1 MATWNDLI
9 QATPRQVGGKFQDEG
24 SVALLEALLGT
35 EGEQLVLLGHLHREP
50 HLLREGAFHQG
61 RIHLETATQPECTRE
76 AQLELLKSAS
86 HCFTEALGAERDT
99 ARVSLISLHLGVCRL
114 LLGSPKDARE
124 WAAMANQAAVETLK
138 DILTEATGEQG
149 FTRNRYLGGVL
160 NFVIFFT
167 SSATLGA
174 GYLVWDRVMSKRA
187 DKVLRRALARMEP
200 LAGYIDSIREM
211 RLRLGEAASNVPRY
225 VVTHAV
231 DDSQCLSRITIR
243 ALVGEGESV
252 DFNGRETRRVSRT
265 GSERITTVIR

>member
-9 QATPRQVGGKFQDEG
+9 LATPRQVNGRHQEEG
-24 SVALLEALLGT
+24 PVALQEALLGT

-50 HLLREGAFHQG
+50 HLLREGAFHAG
-61 RIHLETATQPECTRE
+61 RAHLEASTRPSCTRDE
-76 AQLELLKSAS
+76 RLEQIRAAG
-86 HCFTEALGAERDT
+86 HRFTEALGAERDT
-99 ARVSLISLHLGVCRL
+99 ARVSLISLHLGLCRL

-124 WAAMANQAAVETLK
+124 WLGMANQSAVETLK

-149 FTRNRYLGGVL
+149 FTRNRLLGGML
-160 NFVIFFT
+160 NFVMFFT

-174 GYLVWDRVMSKRA
+174 GYLVWDRVMSKRS

-200 LAGYIDSIREM
+200 LAGYIDALREM
-211 RLRLGEAASNVPRY
+211 RLRLGEPASSVPRY
-225 VVTHAV
+225 VVTHTV

-243 ALVGEGESV
+243 TLVGEGEAV

-265 GSERITTVIR
+265 GSERTTPLIR